1 MTKYPIINNMKKIAI
16 VYGGPDDEYNFYG
29 NKVKEILEKIDKTIY
44 EPVQIFMTQDS
55 SFKVFNPKHTN
66 KKLFFSENKIF
77 KFLKDQNIKLALPL
91 FIGTYGENKT
101 FENKLKEN
109 DIQIVDEDE
118 VLNKQDTS
126 ASILN

>member
-1 MTKYPIINNMKKIAI
+1 MLIKINQKIAI
-16 VYGGPDDEYNFYG
+16 VYGGPDDEHNFYG
-29 NKVKEILEKIDKTIY
+29 DKVKELVIKINEQNTASDNIEKY

-77 KFLKDQNIKLALPL
+77 KFLKDQNIKLVIPM
-91 FIGTYGENKT
+91 FIGAYGENKT

-109 DIQIVDEDE
+109 EIQIV
-118 VLNKQDTS
+118 S
-126 ASILN
+126 AEEILN